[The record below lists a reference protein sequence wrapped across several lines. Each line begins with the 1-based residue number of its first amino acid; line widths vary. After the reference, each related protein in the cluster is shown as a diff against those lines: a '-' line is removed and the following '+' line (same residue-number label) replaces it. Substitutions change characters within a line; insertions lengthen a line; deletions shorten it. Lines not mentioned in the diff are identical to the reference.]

1 VPGGTVPRAPARRGA
16 EFLVV
21 VGDLLL
27 DGVDDEFVEL
37 LGVEFTGQG

>member
-1 VPGGTVPRAPARRGA
+1 LA
-16 EFLVV
+16 V

-27 DGVDDEFVEL
+27 LDGVYDEFVEL

>member
-1 VPGGTVPRAPARRGA
+1 
-16 EFLVV
+16 LVV
-21 VGDLLL
+21 VGDLLLL